1 MKLQKY
7 EDTNRHYAKLIPFG
21 YSHVRCL
28 LNLRKKCGWSETLY
42 VRRIDRYGSDNNDD
56 NSFSLDHETPL
67 LRDVEANAR
76 IRVAEYRNAG
86 IALAPASNKRTDI
99 VYRNGRKSETY
110 KKNGIFYPAETRNS
124 KSFLVF
130 NKNVAKTH
138 VVKRRDQRV
147 TK

>member
-1 MKLQKY
+1 MKLQKH
-7 EDTNRHYAKLIPFG
+7 EDTNRHSVKLIPFG

-28 LNLRKKCGWSETLY
+28 FNLRKKCDRSATLY
-42 VRRIDRYGSDNNDD
+42 VQRFDRYGSDNNDD

-67 LRDVEANAR
+67 LRDVEANVR

-99 VYRNGRKSETY
+99 ARRNGRKSETY
-110 KKNGIFYPAETRNS
+110 KKDGIFYPSETRNS

-130 NKNVAKTH
+130 NKNVARTH
-138 VVKRRDQRV
+138 IV
-147 TK
+147 